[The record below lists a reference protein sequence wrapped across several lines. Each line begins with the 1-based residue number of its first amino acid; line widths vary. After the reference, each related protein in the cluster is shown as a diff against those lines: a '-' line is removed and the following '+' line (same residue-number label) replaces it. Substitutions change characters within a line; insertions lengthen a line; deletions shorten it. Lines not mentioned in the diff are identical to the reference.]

1 MQTNSNFAVFITSHK
16 SPLDCPS
23 LKTLLSHKYS
33 GQYYIVI
40 DDTDTCSD
48 DYVRIYGDHLLIFNK
63 EEYVAKCDTGYSLDK
78 APRSVVIYARMAVE
92 DFAAQLNLN
101 NFLIMDDD
109 ITDFKFRW
117 YDGSKLN
124 TYPVYDINV
133 ILQQYIEYQNTG
145 GIACLSFGTG
155 NFYIGGQKIL
165 LNMCMNRRTVS
176 NTFLRNTHINFD
188 WVMSWFEDLASSV
201 NCGKLDKLVYTL
213 PFVQVQTKP
222 QYTQSEKNSDA
233 GMALA
238 YKHSNPFERQFGS
251 VMLNPSAVSVVQWRH
266 GKFIATLKSNDTA
279 FTKVISSK
287 YRKE

>member
-1 MQTNSNFAVFITSHK
+1 MNSNFAVFITSHK

-63 EEYVAKCDTGYSLDK
+63 EEYVAKCDTGYSLDM

-92 DFAAQLNLN
+92 DFATQLNLD

-109 ITDFKFRW
+109 VTDFKFR
-117 YDGSKLN
+117 YQDGSKLI
-124 TYPVYDINV
+124 TLPVHDINE
-133 ILQQYIEYQNTG
+133 IIKLYTDFQNDTG
-145 GIACLSFGTG
+145 ISCISFGTG
-155 NFYIGGQKIL
+155 NFYIGG
-165 LNMCMNRRTVS
+165 LNPQTFVDRRTIS
-176 NTFLRNTHINFD
+176 NTFFRTTKIPFK
-188 WVMSWFEDLASSV
+188 WTMSWFEDLASSV
-201 NCGKLDKLVYTL
+201 NCGKFDQLVYTL
-213 PFVQVQTKP
+213 PFVQIHTRP
-222 QYTQSEKNSDA
+222 QYTQSEKKTMS

-238 YKHSNPFERQFGS
+238 YLNSNPFERQFGS
-251 VMLNPSAVSVVQWRH
+251 VMLNPSGVSVQVKYD
-266 GKFIATLKSNDTA
+266 KFIATLNMNNV
-279 FTKVISSK
+279 FTKVISDK